1 MPSEDR
7 KQARLAKKVARADK
21 RTGISVETNRPSK
34 DIESGV
40 VKSPNAQLTRKSK
53 YSATGENIGFE
64 DVLTKNEAAAD
75 MPQAKNADKQMAT
88 VPEVPGPSILSDIVS
103 VKPTDTQIVNPEKQI
118 EPSKTVIDANV
129 SKDEVNKA
137 AETTTSVGNTILE
150 KVITDQNSTTEDIN
164 KAKILKEAADIEEA
178 KLKAEETD
186 LANKAIDEISN
197 LASQETDRIIGDG
210 SMVSDVVSAGGTA
223 NGRPAYD
230 ATATKDQVEQDVV
243 KDVRTRISEVP
254 EAVVERLGV
263 QDYYPNINKDIN
275 VGTFSGKYI
284 GSVPIFAA
292 PGARLPMGLYDAR
305 KRALVEAAKAK
316 QAKIDALMEVPETS
330 FQYDAKF
337 RELATNTTFDILEK
351 HNFDPDAVMRDRESV
366 AKLNRIQAKAK
377 EVTGAVA
384 WANDIKNTKG
394 LNEDVYQPE
403 EILDIAQKI
412 LSGQVDNFDD
422 IYEGKS
428 NMTSLLNDAKVYMN
442 GMPWVTEQAKWML
455 DPKNMSESPLN
466 LKTGGKYDSEE
477 WINERNA
484 FLQEVQDPNF
494 DTTTYATGITKFF
507 GGKYSDMI
515 DAWID
520 ANNGSKDQGDELKKT
535 FASMIQPSTLLTYKT
550 DKNANQWQANLA
562 QRNKEWEYSIKEDS
576 LFGKFNDQMT
586 NAVNQNTGK
595 TYQQELA
602 GIDPNLSP
610 AKRADK
616 IAQIA
621 KTYFPGTDVGVDAVT
636 GAISSY
642 IPKFDAKMDTKPT
655 IDRNGNAIRL
665 FSVQVKQ
672 ENGQWVDMKLSADK
686 ISKSKKDI
694 RSAGTKKTFSSTDK
708 DNFGEVSPGTIS
720 TRVIRTELLPAF
732 IGKNGVTIYLKA
744 DGSNLAQY
752 NASKNKC
759 TISRDIEKAY
769 VVRPS
774 SGIGGNGLNYIES
787 ELPGEVVG
795 EVSNISTAGSA
806 ANKDIQWGYT
816 SKQSAAPFGG
826 DGSQGVNRGSS
837 QSSEE

>member
-1 MPSEDR
+1 MPAEDR

-21 RTGISVETNRPSK
+21 RTGISLEWPVEPKMGKPKEEVVADVSPVKDETATNVPLVKDTEKEAVATVETTS
-34 DIESGV
+34 
-40 VKSPNAQLTRKSK
+40 
-53 YSATGENIGFE
+53 
-64 DVLTKNEAAAD
+64 
-75 MPQAKNADKQMAT
+75 
-88 VPEVPGPSILSDIVS
+88 PSILSNIVS

-118 EPSKTVIDANV
+118 EASPDVISANV
-129 SKDEVNKA
+129 AKDEVNKSA
-137 AETTTSVGNTILE
+137 ATTPNVGDAILKE
-150 KVITDQNSTTEDIN
+150 VIANPKSTTEDID
-164 KAKILKEAADIEEA
+164 KSKILKEAADIEEA

-186 LANKAIDEISN
+186 LANKAINEISN

-210 SMVSDVVSAGGTA
+210 SMVSDVVAGGGTA
-223 NGRPAYD
+223 NGRPAYE

-275 VGTFSGKYI
+275 VGTYSGKYI

-330 FQYDAKF
+330 YQYDTKF

-351 HNFDPDAVMRDRESV
+351 HDFDPDAVMRDRDSV

-384 WANDIKNTKG
+384 WANDIRTKSTD
-394 LNEDVYQPE
+394 EETYQPDE
-403 EILDIAQKI
+403 VIELAQKV
-412 LSGQVDNFDD
+412 LSGQIDNFDD

-428 NMTSLLNDAKVYMN
+428 NMTSLFNDAKVYIN
-442 GMPWVTEQAKWML
+442 GVPWITKQAEFML
-455 DPKNMSESPLN
+455 DPKNMSESPIN
-466 LKTGGKYDSEE
+466 LKTGGEYSSQK
-477 WINERNA
+477 WIDERDA
-484 FLQEVQDPNF
+484 FLQQVQDGNT
-494 DTTTYATGITKFF
+494 DTDTYVTGVNKYF
-507 GGKYSDMI
+507 GGKYKDMV
-515 DAWID
+515 DAWIES
-520 ANNGSKDQGDELKKT
+520 NNASKEQGENLKKI
-535 FASMIQPSTLLTYKT
+535 FASKIQESTILSYKT
-550 DKNANQWQANLA
+550 SKNANQWQANLA
-562 QRNKEWEYSIKEDS
+562 QKKAEFEYMKKTNEAS
-576 LFGKFNDQMT
+576 LFGQFDGQMT
-586 NAVNQNTGK
+586 DAINQNTGK
-595 TYQQELA
+595 SYQQELA

-610 AKRADK
+610 AKRADR

-720 TRVIRTELLPAF
+720 TKVIRTELLPAF
-732 IGKNGVTIYLKA
+732 ISKDGVTIYLKA

-774 SGIGGNGLNYIES
+774 SGIGGTGVNYIES
-787 ELPGEVVG
+787 ELPGEVIG

-806 ANKDIQWGYT
+806 ANKDIQWGY
-816 SKQSAAPFGG
+816 KAKE
-826 DGSQGVNRGSS
+826 
-837 QSSEE
+837 SSESYGGVGESEVSSGSGGYGAE